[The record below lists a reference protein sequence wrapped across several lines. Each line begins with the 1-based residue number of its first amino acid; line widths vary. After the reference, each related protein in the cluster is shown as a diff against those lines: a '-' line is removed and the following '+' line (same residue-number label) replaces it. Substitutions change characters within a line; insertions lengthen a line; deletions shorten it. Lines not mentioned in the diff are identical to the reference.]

1 MLFNFE
7 QLINA
12 PFPISVT
19 LSGIFIDVKFIHPAN
34 ALSPISSTLFGMY
47 PTECKFLHPSNV
59 PARLHTPCSIST
71 FLISFLISLFDFEAI
86 GPYPE

>member
-1 MLFNFE
+1 MLSKFE

-19 LSGIFIDVKFIHPAN
+19 LSGIFIDVKCVHLAN

-47 PTECKFLHPSNV
+47 LTECKFLHPSNV
-59 PARLHTPCSIST
+59 PTRLYTPCSIFT
-71 FLISFLISLFDFEAI
+71 YLISLFDSGAI